1 MGIKHSNL
9 KVILFIITF
18 TVFLLVGLQNFHVIL
33 TFIDYVI
40 GLLVPFI
47 IGACIAFILNL
58 PMSFIENKW
67 FGRFNNKYINKLRR
81 PISVILSLLF
91 VIAIIA
97 IVVVLIVPE
106 LTSTITKLITSIP
119 EFADEVGAWVQGL
132 AEEYPQVQKWVSEID
147 FNWDKMG
154 DNLISFVNTTA
165 NGLFFSTVDV
175 VTSFVSG
182 ALTFFIGFMFSFYLL
197 FKKENL
203 AKQGKQVLYAY
214 LPERTTKRI
223 IYIMRLTNQMFTN
236 FISGQCTEAII
247 LGLMFYVILVIFDF
261 PYALLISVF
270 IAFMS
275 LIPIFGAF
283 IASYAS
289 AFLILMENPL
299 QALAFLVVFAV
310 IQQIEESFIYP
321 HVVGGSV
328 GLPSIWVLAA
338 VTLGGSMM
346 GIIGM
351 LIFIPLC
358 GVLYTL
364 VRANVKERLVKKE
377 IPKEKWEE

>member
-197 FKKENL
+197 FKKEDL

-377 IPKEKWEE
+377 IPKERWEE

>member
-197 FKKENL
+197 FKKEDL

-236 FISGQCTEAII
+236 IISGQCTEAII

-377 IPKEKWEE
+377 IPKERWEE

>member
-1 MGIKHSNL
+1 
-9 KVILFIITF
+9 
-18 TVFLLVGLQNFHVIL
+18 
-33 TFIDYVI
+33 
-40 GLLVPFI
+40 
-47 IGACIAFILNL
+47 
-58 PMSFIENKW
+58 
-67 FGRFNNKYINKLRR
+67 
-81 PISVILSLLF
+81 
-91 VIAIIA
+91 
-97 IVVVLIVPE
+97 
-106 LTSTITKLITSIP
+106 
-119 EFADEVGAWVQGL
+119 
-132 AEEYPQVQKWVSEID
+132 
-147 FNWDKMG
+147 
-154 DNLISFVNTTA
+154 
-165 NGLFFSTVDV
+165 
-175 VTSFVSG
+175 
-182 ALTFFIGFMFSFYLL
+182 
-197 FKKENL
+197 
-203 AKQGKQVLYAY
+203 
-214 LPERTTKRI
+214 
-223 IYIMRLTNQMFTN
+223 MRLTNQMFTN

-364 VRANVKERLVKKE
+364 VRANVKERLVKKD